1 MLQQIDQL
9 LAKRFEALSKNLDQ
23 KLEHQ
28 SDRFDQK
35 LEHQSDRFDKKLE
48 HQSAEIKRHTGV
60 LLDGVQHK
68 FDLVIE
74 GQQMQVE
81 RLDCIEQRL
90 ESVEKVVVQNSGQI
104 QGLAADLKT
113 HRLDTEAHHGFYG
126 VREE

>member
-1 MLQQIDQL
+1 MRDQMLQQIDQL
-9 LAKRFEALSKNLDQ
+9 LAKRFEALSKNL
-23 KLEHQ
+23 
-28 SDRFDQK
+28 DQK

-90 ESVEKVVVQNSGQI
+90 ESVEKVVV
-104 QGLAADLKT
+104 
-113 HRLDTEAHHGFYG
+113 
-126 VREE
+126 

>member
-1 MLQQIDQL
+1 MRDQMLQQIDQL

-28 SDRFDQK
+28 SEHFDR
-35 LEHQSDRFDKKLE
+35 KLE
-48 HQSAEIKRHTGV
+48 HQSAEIERHTGV

-68 FDLVIE
+68 FDLIVE

-104 QGLAADLKT
+104 QGVAADLKV
-113 HRLDTEAHHGFYG
+113 HQADTEVHRGVYG